1 MHKDGPL
8 LIIAGPGS
16 GKTRTIA
23 CSIAYAIENL
33 EVDPSKIAAFTFTN
47 KAKDELKNK
56 VGDFVAERDI
66 VNDIWISTFHSF
78 CGHVWNNRP
87 EKIIKE
93 NERDFTAEELARIYR
108 KRMRYQIDCLQHHK
122 FVDDKE
128 ILNTIKQWEKQD
140 ISPAGIS
147 NQEVP
152 QICVDVYKKYKQI
165 LEGSSDIFTKI
176 QIFTNALLRDA
187 PEVRTKWQ
195 EKFELIFVDEFQDTD
210 PIQYEI
216 IKALAGEHPNLR
228 VVGDDDQS
236 IYGWRGADI
245 QNILNFENDYS
256 INNPITLG
264 QNYRSTQMI
273 VEASRAL
280 AEFNPDRREKELFTR
295 NCESG
300 EKVIHLHCE
309 SSEEEA
315 AIIATFIHQAINQG
329 SRSPSDFAVLYRTK
343 EQAHA
348 FKKPFKDLGI
358 QPHIVKSSLDTPE
371 NVVSLMTIHQSKG
384 LEFPNVFVAGVC
396 SGLLPLY
403 NSKKEDWGEE
413 LRLLYVAMTRA
424 KNWLCLSFYEK
435 DANFQRGR
443 SPFLKYIPT
452 SLLKFVETLENIPI
466 PSCPKKIETVVI
478 KEPSNYEPLP
488 KKLLGSGMTVIGV
501 DPGNIGAEKTTNV
514 GWSVTRKVS
523 DGYSVLDHN
532 TEHPTGNKKDRLEKI
547 KHTINRL
554 VELHLPDAI
563 AVEKLEV
570 ATRKAKE
577 DWFRYV
583 AGCVAA
589 IRAIADQHGI
599 ECRLY
604 TPQQVK
610 YSATGNKNAIKPQV
624 EQGVKERCT
633 LKKALKTDHEADAI
647 AVSLCY
653 LRSHLNSAR
662 FEGNKRKEK
671 CYETGCDYLNR
682 GQYDAAISKF
692 QEAVN
697 IDPIYTN
704 ARCGLGRAYLV
715 QGDLEKAENAA
726 KKALRFTKN
735 NHPDSQKLLDAIKH
749 YRSGCSAVDN
759 KQFNE
764 AITEF
769 QESIALEPL
778 FINARYELSRAH
790 LRLSNNVEKVKNTV
804 EEALKLANDHSPIH
818 LLSEAIRLYNEGRD
832 SLNVRQYNDAINKLK
847 EAIDRESN
855 FTEAHYWLGY
865 AHLKNKVI
873 EAAEQSANDTLELNI
888 NHRLAGVL
896 LDDIKK
902 AYVDKG
908 YNALERLDLTEAEKY
923 TNKAFHIDRNCQLA
937 HKLSDSIKQAYYNR
951 ALNHL
956 DNLQYDA
963 AIAAFEET
971 INRYPKF
978 TEAHCGLGQVYLEKG
993 NLTAAEIF
1001 ANKARR
1007 LDSNYQPSLELW
1019 KTITQRHCELARNYL
1034 NQDNLTAAENSA
1046 REALRLETNCERALQ
1061 ILKDVKQKYCKDGMR
1076 HLEQGDLTAAKRSTN
1091 EALRIAPDYQPA
1103 LELLGDIRQ
1112 TYYKRGLNFLN
1123 NLQYDAAVTAFK
1135 ETINRYPKFTE
1146 AHCGLGQVYLE
1157 KGNLTAAENSAR
1169 EALRFET
1176 NYERALQILKG
1187 VKQKYCKNGM
1197 RHLEKGNLTA
1207 AERSANEARRFD
1219 RDYPPMRS
1227 LLKDI
1232 KQAYYNRSCDHLDN
1246 QRYDEAID
1254 AFKETISKYPKFTE
1268 AHYKLAQAYLEEGDD
1283 LAVAEELIKETL
1295 SEVPPFI

>member
-1 MHKDGPL
+1 M
-8 LIIAGPGS
+8 
-16 GKTRTIA
+16 
-23 CSIAYAIENL
+23 
-33 EVDPSKIAAFTFTN
+33 
-47 KAKDELKNK
+47 
-56 VGDFVAERDI
+56 
-66 VNDIWISTFHSF
+66 
-78 CGHVWNNRP
+78 
-87 EKIIKE
+87 
-93 NERDFTAEELARIYR
+93 
-108 KRMRYQIDCLQHHK
+108 
-122 FVDDKE
+122 
-128 ILNTIKQWEKQD
+128 
-140 ISPAGIS
+140 
-147 NQEVP
+147 
-152 QICVDVYKKYKQI
+152 
-165 LEGSSDIFTKI
+165 
-176 QIFTNALLRDA
+176 
-187 PEVRTKWQ
+187 
-195 EKFELIFVDEFQDTD
+195 
-210 PIQYEI
+210 
-216 IKALAGEHPNLR
+216 
-228 VVGDDDQS
+228 GDDDQS

-245 QNILNFENDYS
+245 ENILNFENDYF
-256 INNPITLG
+256 INDPITLG
-264 QNYRSTQMI
+264 QNYRSTQRI

-280 AEFNPDRREKELFTR
+280 AEFNPDRREKELFTL

-358 QPHIVKSSLDTPE
+358 QPHIVKSSLDIPE

-452 SLLKFVETLENIPI
+452 SLLEFVETLENIPI
-466 PSCPKKIETVVI
+466 PPCPKKIETVVI

-610 YSATGNKNAIKPQV
+610 YSATGDKHAIKPQV

-662 FEGNKRKEK
+662 FEGNRRKKEHWNK
-671 CYETGCDYLNR
+671 GCAYLDQ
-682 GQYDAAISKF
+682 GQYKAAVAEFK
-692 QEAVN
+692 EAIN
-697 IDPIYTN
+697 IDPIY
-704 ARCGLGRAYLV
+704 ADAHCGLGRAYLV

-769 QESIALEPL
+769 QESIVLAPL
-778 FINARYELSRAH
+778 FIDAHCGLSRAH
-790 LRLSNNVEKVKNTV
+790 LGLSDLDIAKNLV
-804 EEALKLANDHSPIH
+804 EEALKFAGDHQFIQQ
-818 LLSEAIRLYNEGRD
+818 LSGVIRLYN
-832 SLNVRQYNDAINKLK
+832 SLNARQYNEVIDQLKQIIN
-847 EAIDRESN
+847 REPI
-855 FTEAHYWLGY
+855 FTEAHYRLGY
-865 AHLKNKVI
+865 AYFQNGAL
-873 EAAEQSANDTLELNI
+873 ETAEQSANDTLELNI
-888 NHRLAGVL
+888 NHQLARAL

-908 YNALERLDLTEAEKY
+908 YDALERLDLTEAEKY
-923 TNKAFHIDRNCQLA
+923 TNKAFHIDRDCQLA
-937 HKLSDSIKQAYYNR
+937 HKLSESIKQAYYKR
-951 ALNHL
+951 GLNHL
-956 DNLQYDA
+956 NNQQYDA
-963 AIAAFEET
+963 AIAAFE
-971 INRYPKF
+971 
-978 TEAHCGLGQVYLEKG
+978 
-993 NLTAAEIF
+993 
-1001 ANKARR
+1001 AN
-1007 LDSNYQPSLELW
+1007 
-1019 KTITQRHCELARNYL
+1019 
-1034 NQDNLTAAENSA
+1034 
-1046 REALRLETNCERALQ
+1046 
-1061 ILKDVKQKYCKDGMR
+1061 
-1076 HLEQGDLTAAKRSTN
+1076 
-1091 EALRIAPDYQPA
+1091 
-1103 LELLGDIRQ
+1103 
-1112 TYYKRGLNFLN
+1112 YK
-1123 NLQYDAAVTAFK
+1123 
-1135 ETINRYPKFTE
+1135 
-1146 AHCGLGQVYLE
+1146 
-1157 KGNLTAAENSAR
+1157 
-1169 EALRFET
+1169 
-1176 NYERALQILKG
+1176 
-1187 VKQKYCKNGM
+1187 
-1197 RHLEKGNLTA
+1197 
-1207 AERSANEARRFD
+1207 
-1219 RDYPPMRS
+1219 
-1227 LLKDI
+1227 
-1232 KQAYYNRSCDHLDN
+1232 
-1246 QRYDEAID
+1246 
-1254 AFKETISKYPKFTE
+1254 
-1268 AHYKLAQAYLEEGDD
+1268 
-1283 LAVAEELIKETL
+1283 
-1295 SEVPPFI
+1295 